1 MHLVIKEGGFQH
13 LLLRVVEAQLVGSTP
28 GAGQGVQGTAP
39 SPLPT
44 GGTCD
49 DDGGDDVDDDAVDAN
64 RGHLW

>member
-39 SPLPT
+39 FPLPT
-44 GGTCD
+44 GGTC
-49 DDGGDDVDDDAVDAN
+49 GDDVDDVDGDAVDAN

>member
-1 MHLVIKEGGFQH
+1 MHLVIIEGGFQH

-44 GGTCD
+44 GGTC
-49 DDGGDDVDDDAVDAN
+49 GDDVDDVDGDAVDAN
-64 RGHLW
+64 RGHL

>member
-49 DDGGDDVDDDAVDAN
+49 DHGDDVDGDAVDAN